1 MWGQSKISS
10 CCLCV
15 WCTQIKRIR
24 KQRESKIRNT
34 NGGKLLDRVSCRILT
49 NINDGAPLQKYVER
63 LQVIRLMVVVLMI
76 FFTCD
81 KLFLVLWRV
90 CPILWNEYGILGQKY
105 IALLQESEMSLGWHS
120 RSIVLG
126 IECQRI
132 IYLLQISGLMI
143 STMKFTRGGLTLS
156 HGGAGCILIFC

>member
-1 MWGQSKISS
+1 M
-10 CCLCV
+10 
-15 WCTQIKRIR
+15 
-24 KQRESKIRNT
+24 
-34 NGGKLLDRVSCRILT
+34 
-49 NINDGAPLQKYVER
+49 
-63 LQVIRLMVVVLMI
+63 IRLMVVVLMI

-120 RSIVLG
+120 GSIVLG

-132 IYLLQISGLMI
+132 IYLL
-143 STMKFTRGGLTLS
+143 
-156 HGGAGCILIFC
+156 